1 MPDLERFS
9 RIRQGLSAVMQHAG
23 ETAVWRQYVSA
34 SAALAQYGLGSANT
48 YVSRTI
54 TGLFAPLRP
63 QEVMQPGGFYQ
74 AGDLRC
80 TCFEPI
86 STRDEFLF
94 EGSRYQAITTPVT
107 VSLFGSAAHTT
118 ILRRA

>member
-1 MPDLERFS
+1 MPDYERMS
-9 RIRQGLSAVMQHAG
+9 RVRQGMSAVLSYAG

-34 SAALAQYGLGSANT
+34 SAALSEYGLGSGLT

-54 TGLFAPLRP
+54 TGLFAQLRP
-63 QEVMQPGGFYQ
+63 QEIMQPGGFYQ

-94 EGSRYQAITTPVT
+94 EGSRYQSITTPVN